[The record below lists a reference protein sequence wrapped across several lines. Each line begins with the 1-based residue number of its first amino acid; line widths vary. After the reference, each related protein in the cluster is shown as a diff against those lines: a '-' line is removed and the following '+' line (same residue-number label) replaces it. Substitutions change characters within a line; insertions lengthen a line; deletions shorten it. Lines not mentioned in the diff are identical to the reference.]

1 MLEAGSIMTY
11 IEIIIQEPI
20 INREGYF
27 LLFIKEHLCKF
38 SCLLGS
44 YITRAYAYEPPITD
58 CLIKILVENLKIRT
72 VVIIQ

>member
-20 INREGYF
+20 INRRV
-27 LLFIKEHLCKF
+27 LLFINEHLCKF

-44 YITRAYAYEPPITD
+44 YITRAYVYEPPITD
-58 CLIKILVENLKIRT
+58 CLIKILVENLKLE
-72 VVIIQ
+72 QW